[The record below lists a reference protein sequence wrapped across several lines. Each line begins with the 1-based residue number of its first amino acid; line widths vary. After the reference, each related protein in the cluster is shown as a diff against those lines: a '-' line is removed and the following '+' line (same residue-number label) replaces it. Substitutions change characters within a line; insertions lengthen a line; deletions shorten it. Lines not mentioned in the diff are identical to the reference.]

1 MIHVIPK
8 SDSIFWYCLVSSES
22 KAKIFFLEEE
32 EEQDLN
38 EIIEQDFTKTLEQ
51 DTKKMVDLEAS
62 LLEGSSPETIAEAD
76 DTKAADGTA
85 EVTSDAA

>member
-1 MIHVIPK
+1 M
-8 SDSIFWYCLVSSES
+8 
-22 KAKIFFLEEE
+22 
-32 EEQDLN
+32 N

-62 LLEGSSPETIAEAD
+62 LLEGSSPETIAETD
-76 DTKAADGTA
+76 DNKAADGTA

>member
-1 MIHVIPK
+1 MIHVIRQ
-8 SDSIFWYCLVSSES
+8 SNSIFL
-22 KAKIFFLEEE
+22 IFHSYPQFMILNIFLEEE

-62 LLEGSSPETIAEAD
+62 LLEGSSPETITETD
-76 DTKAADGTA
+76 EDKAADGTA
-85 EVTSDAA
+85 EATSDAA